1 MLARLLADQSSI
13 AAVLSFAGRTEAV
26 IAPPVPY
33 RIGGFGGAQGLRE
46 YLGANKVDL
55 LIDATH
61 PFAERISRNAKIAAS
76 QAKIPLA
83 VLSRPPWVPTEEDH
97 WINAATMADAALAIG
112 SEPRRVFLTI
122 GRLQIGAFA
131 KAPQHFYLIRMIA
144 PPPAVSGLPNCRLV
158 QGRGPFAL
166 EAEEAAMRENSIDV
180 LVTKNSGGEAAF
192 AKIIAA
198 RRLGIP
204 VIMIARPGEPAYEA
218 FHDPA
223 EVMDF
228 IMRHQSARREV

>member
-1 MLARLLADQSSI
+1 IS
-13 AAVLSFAGRTEAV
+13 AVLSFAGRTEAV
-26 IAPPVPY
+26 IAPPIPY
-33 RIGGFGGAQGLRE
+33 RIGGFGGAEGLTE
-46 YLGANKVDL
+46 YLGAKKIDL

-61 PFAERISRNAKIAAS
+61 PFAESISRNAKIAAV

-83 VLSRPPWVPTEEDH
+83 VLSRPPWVRAGEDH
-97 WINAATMADAALAIG
+97 WIDAASMADAALALG

-122 GRLQIGAFA
+122 GRLQIDAFA
-131 KAPQHFYLIRMIA
+131 KAPQHFYLARMIA
-144 PPPAVSGLPNCRLV
+144 PPPAVSGLPNCRLI

-166 EAEEAAMRENSIDV
+166 EAEEATMRENSVDV
-180 LVTKNSGGEAAF
+180 LVTKNSGGEAAR

-204 VIMIARPGEPAYEA
+204 VVMIARPGKPASEA

-223 EVMDF
+223 KVMSF
-228 IMRHQSARREV
+228 ILRHQSARREV